1 MKNIVVLVNK
11 ERRLTVF
18 SQKYYDMLKKLG
30 NLKVYDKDDFSNK
43 EYYLNFVKGADVII
57 TSWDSPVI
65 DKDVLDAC
73 PNLLGVIHAAGSI
86 KPIIS
91 SEFISRKIRIA
102 NSAVAIGEG
111 VAEAALGFLISACK
125 GFYTLNKNTHSG
137 LWQEGASNIVKDF
150 YDIKIGVISG
160 GFVGR
165 HMVKLLKNFHV
176 DIYMYDPILSKEQ
189 IEEIGAIKVDLNTL
203 MSTCDAITVHAP
215 SIPATDNMINKE
227 NLKLLKDGAILVN
240 TARGTIINEQDLINE
255 LKTGR
260 IFACIDV
267 TNPEPPA
274 KENELRYLD
283 NCVLT
288 PHIAGAYTNGLKRVA
303 LHACE
308 ETERLIS
315 GNKMRAEVNLD
326 NLSKLA

>member
-111 VAEAALGFLISACK
+111 VAETALGFLISACK

-215 SIPATDNMINKE
+215 SIPATDNMINKQ

-240 TARGTIINEQDLINE
+240 TARGSIINEQDLIGE

-267 TNPEPPA
+267 TQQEPPI
-274 KENELRYLD
+274 KENELRNLD

-326 NLSKLA
+326 NLSNLA

>member
-111 VAEAALGFLISACK
+111 VAETALGFLISACK

-240 TARGTIINEQDLINE
+240 TARGSIINEQDLIDE

-267 TNPEPPA
+267 TQQEPPI
-274 KENELRYLD
+274 KENELRNLD

-326 NLSKLA
+326 NLSNLA

>member
-1 MKNIVVLVNK
+1 MKNVVVLVNK
-11 ERRLTVF
+11 ERRETVF
-18 SQKYYDMLKKLG
+18 SQKYYDMLSKLG
-30 NLKVYDKDDFSNK
+30 NLKIYDKDDFLDKN
-43 EYYLNFVKGADVII
+43 YYVNFVKDANVII

-65 DKDVLDAC
+65 DGDILNAC
-73 PNLLGVIHAAGSI
+73 PNLLGVVHAAGSI
-86 KPIIS
+86 KPILS
-91 SEFISRKIRIA
+91 AEFIDKKIRIA

-111 VAEAALGFLISACK
+111 VAETALGFLISACK
-125 GFYTLNKNTHSG
+125 GFYALNKNTSNG
-137 LWQEGASNIVKDF
+137 LWQEGASSIVKDF
-150 YDIKIGVISG
+150 YDLKIGVISG

-165 HMVKLLKNFHV
+165 HIVKLLKNFHV
-176 DIYMYDPILSKEQ
+176 EIYMYDPILTSNQ

-215 SIPATDNMINKE
+215 SIPATDNMINAE

-240 TARGTIINEQDLINE
+240 TARGSVINELDLISE

-267 TNPEPPA
+267 TNPEPPTVD
-274 KENELRYLD
+274 NELRRLD

-308 ETERLIS
+308 ETARLIN
-315 GNKMRAEVNLD
+315 GEKMKAEVD
-326 NLSKLA
+326 LSKLSTLA